1 MMISWEKLPLKWRAA
16 YAAAMWTPNR
26 DWWDELLVA
35 VDSGDAGRFV
45 SFLTPDASF
54 RFANADC
61 VVGSEAIE
69 VMVAGFFAAIAS
81 SRHELIQCWGVAPS
95 VACEGTVTYTRRD
108 GSRLRVPFVNAFD
121 LHGRKIASYRI
132 YIDNSAL
139 FGAH

>member
-26 DWWDELLVA
+26 DWWDELLLA

-69 VMVAGFFAAIAS
+69 VMVAEFFAAIAS

-108 GSRLRVPFVNAFD
+108 GSLLRVPFVNAFD

-139 FGAH
+139 FAAH